1 MEGRSPTNAAGERV
15 YHAIKA
21 RAMAYAFPQGRRIYL
36 QPLADDLGVSTTPVR
51 EALNR
56 LAAEDLVIKA
66 PRKGFFAKTLS
77 LEELRSYY
85 RHSRLLLTTEL
96 NGLAEGTVQG
106 LAQFEPIATVL
117 HKLTRRIIADV
128 NVLAAYSGEILYDIA
143 SIRRDVHVMRAIGQA
158 NDQLYCIRTFECRA
172 FGNVQDELR
181 LLCELVLAAKRD
193 ELLSALHR
201 YHDIRIAAL
210 PGLVELAAR

>member
-1 MEGRSPTNAAGERV
+1 MEGRSPTDAAGERV
-15 YHAIKA
+15 YHTIKA

-66 PRKGFFAKTLS
+66 PRKGFFAKRLS

-85 RHSRLLLTTEL
+85 RHSRLLLATEL
-96 NGLAEGTVQG
+96 EGLAEGAVRD
-106 LAQFEPIATVL
+106 LPNFEPVATVL
-117 HKLTRRIIADV
+117 YKLNRRTIADV

-158 NDQLYCIRTFECRA
+158 NDQLYCIRTFECRE
-172 FGNVQDELR
+172 FENVQDELR
-181 LLCELVLAAKRD
+181 LLCELVLAAERD

-201 YHDIRIAAL
+201 YHDTRIEAL
-210 PGLVELAAR
+210 PRLVELAMC